1 MRWAW
6 IALTMLGA
14 ATAVLAWQVGA
25 GTSRYASP
33 DGPTAP
39 PTMTP
44 DNRIETSIAL
54 QLTMQP
60 TATSTTRPVPTR
72 RPTMTPLPYCYGE
85 EEPKRWTKCSPQSP
99 TPPVP
104 PTEVVTVVPLT
115 CSTVTAMLDRS
126 PVSVPQSCL
135 WEGR

>member
-1 MRWAW
+1 
-6 IALTMLGA
+6 MLAA

-25 GTSRYASP
+25 GTPPSVSVA
-33 DGPTAP
+33 GPIAP

-60 TATSTTRPVPTR
+60 TATWTTRPVPTR
-72 RPTMTPLPYCYGE
+72 KPTKTPLPYCYGE

-115 CSTVTAMLDRS
+115 CSTVTAMLERGS
-126 PVSVPQSCL
+126 ASVPQSCL